1 MERTHD
7 AVSGQREFS
16 LDSDV
21 IPVLRPRGGELG
33 CGRVVWESRRGE
45 AAGIMCL
52 RTCSGRHTP
61 VAKCQPLAGSCS
73 FSRGAALMLT

>member
-33 CGRVVWESRRGE
+33 CGVGIT
-45 AAGIMCL
+45 AGIMCL

-73 FSRGAALMLT
+73 FSTAPMLT